1 MHGGAVVEPFGGE
14 PVEDVGIPETE
25 ATALG
30 TSKNRILG
38 SFLPR
43 PHE

>member
-1 MHGGAVVEPFGGE
+1 MHGGAIVEPFGGE
-14 PVEDVGIPETE
+14 PVEDETE
-25 ATALG
+25 ATVLG

-43 PHE
+43 PRE